1 MQRIETAMAS
11 RKPNL
16 IIFLPDQQR
25 ADTIGNPKVHAPN
38 LTKLTSESI
47 VFERAYVTQ
56 PVCSPSRASLMTGLW
71 PRTTGCTQN
80 GGEVDKKFRV
90 LPELI
95 GDRDYRT
102 GYIGKWHLGP
112 KGLID
117 RAFHERVSVLGQSD
131 YSEFLI
137 SKGLK
142 PDRKEGGFTEL
153 TVSNLPVELSQP
165 KFVETRA
172 CEFIQRNR
180 DRPFILV
187 VAFVEPHTPYNGPLN
202 DEHAD
207 VDVPPDISLT
217 ENAPLRYRLIR
228 EWQEDEALKDSTIR
242 QFYFGVNKEDYR
254 SLKEKYLGLV
264 TLVDQS
270 IGVILDCVEK
280 ARLSNNTIVVHTSDH
295 GDMLGSH
302 QLFGKEVMFEDA
314 VRVPWMIRLAGQRAA
329 RIQQP
334 VSHIDFVPTI
344 LDLLGKPKSS
354 QCMGKS
360 LAPVIRGESISA
372 ENVFVEWSPNWRT
385 KIKQGSA
392 LGPRREIKRAVEE
405 STRTVISPDGWK
417 LSLRDKDLNELYNLN
432 DDPLEGRNLYQDRQ
446 YAPIV
451 ARLAEEI
458 RRWQKVTKDKI
469 RLR

>member
-1 MQRIETAMAS
+1 MPL

-25 ADTIGNPKVHAPN
+25 ADTIENPKVHSPN
-38 LTKLTSESI
+38 LTKLASESV

-71 PRTTGCTQN
+71 PHTTGCTQN
-80 GGEVDKKFRV
+80 GGEIGKKFRV

-95 GDRDYRT
+95 GDADYQT

-117 RAFHERVSVLGQSD
+117 RAFHERVSVLGASD

-137 SKGLK
+137 SEGLK
-142 PDRKEGGFTEL
+142 PDRKEGGFSEL

-165 KFVETRA
+165 KFLETRA
-172 CEFIQRNR
+172 CEFIERNR
-180 DRPFILV
+180 DRPFVLV

-207 VDVPPDISLT
+207 VDLPPDISLN
-217 ENAPLRYRLIR
+217 EDAPLRYRLIR

-242 QFYFGVNKEDYR
+242 QFYFGVDQDDYR
-254 SLKEKYLGLV
+254 NLKQKYLGLV
-264 TLVDQS
+264 TLVDQC
-270 IGVILDCVEK
+270 IGAILDCVER
-280 ARLSNNTIVVHTSDH
+280 AELRDDTVVVHTSDH

-314 VRVPWMIRLAGQRAA
+314 VRVPWLIRLPGRGPN
-329 RIQQP
+329 RISQP

-344 LDLLGKPKSS
+344 LDLLGKQKSP
-354 QCMGKS
+354 QCEGKS
-360 LAPVIRGESISA
+360 LVPVIRGDA
-372 ENVFVEWSPNWRT
+372 QPNENVFIEWSPNWRT
-385 KIKQGSA
+385 KIKKGSR
-392 LGPRREIKRAVEE
+392 LGSGREMKRAVEE

-432 DDPLEGRNLYQDRQ
+432 DDPLESRNLYQDRQ
-446 YAPIV
+446 YAPV
-451 ARLAEEI
+451 VGRLTQEI
-458 RRWQKVTKDKI
+458 RGWQKATKDKI

>member
-1 MQRIETAMAS
+1 MAS

-56 PVCSPSRASLMTGLW
+56 PVCSASRASLMTGLW

-95 GDRDYRT
+95 GDRDNRT

-142 PDRKEGGFTEL
+142 PDRKEVGFTEL

-329 RIQQP
+329 RIQ
-334 VSHIDFVPTI
+334 
-344 LDLLGKPKSS
+344 
-354 QCMGKS
+354 
-360 LAPVIRGESISA
+360 
-372 ENVFVEWSPNWRT
+372 
-385 KIKQGSA
+385 
-392 LGPRREIKRAVEE
+392 
-405 STRTVISPDGWK
+405 
-417 LSLRDKDLNELYNLN
+417 
-432 DDPLEGRNLYQDRQ
+432 
-446 YAPIV
+446 
-451 ARLAEEI
+451 
-458 RRWQKVTKDKI
+458 
-469 RLR
+469 